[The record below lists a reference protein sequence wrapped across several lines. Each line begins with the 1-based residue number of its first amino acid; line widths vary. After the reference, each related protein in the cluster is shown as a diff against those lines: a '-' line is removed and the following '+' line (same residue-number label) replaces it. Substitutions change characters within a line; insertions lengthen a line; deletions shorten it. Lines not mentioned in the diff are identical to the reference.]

1 MTTQW
6 HKEVAEARGRS
17 GHAIVGWREE
27 PGNGAVPCHVNVVHL
42 TSGVMSRV
50 LVRIEADPAT
60 GRLPI
65 DTALL
70 RPVLA
75 SLTSADLDAVS
86 EAIQAID
93 IDAAGEALATHALVK
108 SGLVM
113 PALGPVG
120 RKAAAAFR
128 DAVARTIVALRQGT
142 DRPGTAMFTGS
153 LHRIQKAAVSNVWA
167 DGAKGDGSAH
177 VIVTGGE
184 VIITPRD
191 AVPEDGLDGAIT
203 TLDVRAV
210 IARWGPALTDVQAA
224 ITREALLKMTF
235 AGDVT
240 LDLDALAKSVYPE
253 RQFGAHGKHL
263 TAAEMREAVLSQ
275 VRALAAMT
283 IRADEPVEILNRGG
297 KRVKLEWEPSP
308 MFWVVRCQR
317 DENDSP
323 YRVEVQASP
332 SMRRRLQMGGRA
344 LPGIGTRR
352 QFFPFRQAAGAWAYV
367 MRDMIAEHVRWRT
380 PNLLMVV
387 APDDDPRGAGP
398 RALLTLTRDELLMTN
413 PPHPHP
419 QGPRHSRVMDHWDG
433 AWDAIGKL
441 LGQAVIV
448 VRQDA
453 PPSGRGWFDRWLEG
467 RVTMRVDVTHTEFE
481 GVVEVRAKRAAHVE
495 EAQARKR
502 PRRPAKTAP
511 PA

>member
-1 MTTQW
+1 MQW
-6 HKEVAEARGRS
+6 HKAVAEARGRS
-17 GHAIVGWREE
+17 GPAIVGWREE
-27 PGNGAVPCHVNVVHL
+27 PGNGAVPCHVNVVRL
-42 TSGVMSRV
+42 TSGVMSGV
-50 LVRIEADPAT
+50 LVRIEADQAT
-60 GRLPI
+60 KRLPI

-70 RPVLA
+70 RPILA

-86 EAIQAID
+86 EAIQEID
-93 IDAAGEALATHALVK
+93 IDASGEELASHARFTP
-108 SGLVM
+108 GLVT

-128 DAVARTIVALRQGT
+128 DAVARTVVALRKGV

-167 DGAKGDGSAH
+167 DGVKGDGSAH
-177 VIVTGGE
+177 VMVTGGE
-184 VIITPRD
+184 VIITPRE

-210 IARWGPALTDVQAA
+210 IVRWGPALTDVQAA
-224 ITREALLKMTF
+224 ITREALLKMTS

-253 RQFGAHGKHL
+253 RQFGTHGKNM

-283 IRADEPVEILNRGG
+283 IRSDDPVEVLNRGG

-317 DENDSP
+317 DEKGSP
-323 YRVEVQASP
+323 YRVEVQASS
-332 SMRRRLQMGGRA
+332 SMRRRLQIGGQA

-352 QFFPFRQAAGAWAYV
+352 QFFPFRHASGAWAYV
-367 MRDMIAEHVRWRT
+367 MRDVIAEHVRWRT
-380 PNLLMVV
+380 SNLLMVD
-387 APDDDPRGAGP
+387 APDDDPRGPGP
-398 RALLTLTRDELLMTN
+398 RALLTLTRRKLLTTYD
-413 PPHPHP
+413 P
-419 QGPRHSRVMDHWDG
+419 QPRPQAIPRRSRVLDHWDD
-433 AWDAIGKL
+433 AWEAIGKL

-448 VRQDA
+448 VRQDD

-502 PRRPAKTAP
+502 PRRRAKTAP